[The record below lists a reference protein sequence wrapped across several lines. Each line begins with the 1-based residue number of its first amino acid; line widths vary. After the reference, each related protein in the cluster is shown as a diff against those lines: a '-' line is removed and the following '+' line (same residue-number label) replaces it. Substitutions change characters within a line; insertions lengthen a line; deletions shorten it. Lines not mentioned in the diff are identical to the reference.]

1 MKTKRERTAF
11 TAGEGLEP
19 LEPIDLNSVGDFDEA
34 LLAMEKTS
42 FNGRQL
48 GEAANILTDIFTDSN
63 DLTVLTLSGALTVA
77 KQGLIVCELIDRGF
91 VDIIIS
97 TGALL
102 THGLT
107 EGMKGTHFKVPRKD
121 DTALYNE
128 GMCRVYDTVELEI
141 SFEHTQKIIGKYYDR
156 LIPALDGKSSASGSA
171 DFFRRLGELL
181 MELYPDQRSLLSSA
195 YKANVPVYVPAFT
208 DSELALDILLRTL
221 RRNKAFLEKPFA
233 ETAVPP
239 FNMFVDLFDFARRV
253 HNHPGSLSIFTLG
266 GGVPRNWGQQITPFF
281 DIMYL
286 EGLPVEPKKYSRG
299 VRICPEPDHW
309 GGLSGCSYKE
319 GVSWAKF
326 IPESEGGRYAEV
338 KDDVT
343 SVLAFLVKGVIQRIE
358 KRRANAAVST
368 SR

>member
-1 MKTKRERTAF
+1 MEIKREKTTF
-11 TAGEGLEP
+11 TTGEELEP
-19 LEPIDLNSVGDFDEA
+19 LTAIDLDAIGDFDQA
-34 LLAMEKTS
+34 LSAMEKTS

-48 GEAANILTDIFTDSN
+48 GEAAGILTDMFTDPD

-77 KQGLIVCELIDRGF
+77 KQGLIICELIDRGF

-97 TGALL
+97 TGALM

-107 EGMKGTHFKVPRKD
+107 EGMKGTHFKVPKKD
-121 DTALYNE
+121 DATLYKE
-128 GMCRVYDTVELEI
+128 GMCRVYDTVELEV
-141 SFEHTQKIIGKYYDR
+141 SFEHTQKVIGKYYDR
-156 LIPALDGKSSASGSA
+156 LIPAVNGNSPIAGSA
-171 DFFRRLGELL
+171 EFFKRLGELL
-181 MELYPDQRSLLSSA
+181 IELYPDQRSLLSSA

-221 RRNKAFLEKPFA
+221 RKDKTFLEKPFA
-233 ETAVPP
+233 KTVVPP
-239 FNMFVDLFDFARRV
+239 FNMFVDLFDFARRLY
-253 HNHPGSLSIFTLG
+253 NHTGSLSIFTLG

-326 IPESEGGRYAEV
+326 VPESEGGRYAEV
-338 KDDVT
+338 KDDAT
-343 SVLAFLVKGVIQRIE
+343 SVLAFLIKGVIQRIE
-358 KRRANAAVST
+358 KR
-368 SR
+368 